1 MKTLSVIR
9 LVPRTVL
16 SESSYKQ
23 AQLSKNAALL
33 ATAIANIQSD
43 NLGGLRSHVPLGP
56 QEFEEA
62 ARELFSYG
70 FVGDPDEQTPQ
81 KRYE

>member
-1 MKTLSVIR
+1 MRDLSIIR
-9 LVPRTVL
+9 LVPRTIL
-16 SESSYKQ
+16 SESLYRQ
-23 AQLSKNAALL
+23 TELSKNAALL

-43 NLGGLRSHVPLGP
+43 NLGGLRPHVPLGP

-70 FVGDPDEQTPQ
+70 FVGNPDEQTPQ
-81 KRYE
+81 KCYE

>member
-9 LVPRTVL
+9 LVPRTIL
-16 SESSYKQ
+16 SEGLYRQ
-23 AQLSKNAALL
+23 TELSKNAALL

-43 NLGGLRSHVPLGP
+43 NLGGLRPHVPLSP
-56 QEFEEA
+56 QEFEDA
-62 ARELFSYG
+62 ARELFSHG
-70 FVGDPDEQTPQ
+70 FVGDPDEQTYQ